1 MGVVR
6 PFVAFA
12 FVASAFVASA
22 FVAFVVAS
30 SDAEPSAASVLV
42 AFVAF
47 VAFVAASFA
56 AAWQDLRLVVAHRL
70 AQG

>member
-1 MGVVR
+1 MAALGVVR

-12 FVASAFVASA
+12 FAASAFAA

-42 AFVAF
+42 AFVAS
-47 VAFVAASFA
+47 VAASFA
-56 AAWQDLRLVVAHRL
+56 AAWQDLRLVVAHQL
-70 AQG
+70 VQG